1 MGAWELLLVGV
12 VMVLGLVGVLVPGL
26 PGTWLVWAATLWWAL
41 QDQSSTAWGVLVGA
55 SVLLLLAQLVRWQ
68 LPGRS
73 GDPMGARLAQW
84 AGWGAL
90 AGFVVVPVV
99 GALPGALVGLYVA
112 ERVRLGRRDDA
123 AASVRDV
130 LRRGGW
136 RVLVELFAC
145 LLVAGA
151 WVGALV
157 WG

>member
-41 QDQSSTAWGVLVGA
+41 QDRSSTAWGVLVGA
-55 SVLLLLAQLVRWQ
+55 SLLLLLAQLVRWQ

-99 GALPGALVGLYVA
+99 GAVPGALVGLYVA

>member
-1 MGAWELLLVGV
+1 MSAWELLLVGV
-12 VMVLGLVGVLVPGL
+12 VMVLGLAGVLVPGL

-41 QDQSSTAWGVLVGA
+41 QDRSSTAWGVLVGA
-55 SVLLLLAQLVRWQ
+55 SVLLLVARLVCWQ

-73 GDPMGARLAQW
+73 GEPMGARLAQW

-99 GALPGALVGLYVA
+99 GALPGALVGLYA
-112 ERVRLGRRDDA
+112 TERVRLGRRGDA
-123 AASVRDV
+123 AAAVRDV

-151 WVGALV
+151 WAGALV

>member
-1 MGAWELLLVGV
+1 MVGAPGPV
-12 VMVLGLVGVLVPGL
+12 VDGL
-26 PGTWLVWAATLWWAL
+26 
-41 QDQSSTAWGVLVGA
+41 GVLVGA
-55 SVLLLLAQLVRWQ
+55 SLLLLLAQLVRWQ

-99 GALPGALVGLYVA
+99 GAVLGALVGLYVA

>member
-12 VMVLGLVGVLVPGL
+12 VMLLGLAGVLVPGL

-41 QDQSSTAWGVLVGA
+41 QDRSALAWGVLVGA
-55 SVLLLLAQLVRWQ
+55 SALLLVAQAVRWQ
-68 LPGRS
+68 LPARS

-99 GALPGALVGLYVA
+99 GAIPGALVGLYVA
-112 ERVRLGRRDDA
+112 ERVRLGRRDVA

-136 RVLVELFAC
+136 NVLVELFAC
-145 LLVAGA
+145 LVVAGA

>member
-41 QDQSSTAWGVLVGA
+41 QDQSSTAWGSWSAPRCCCSSPSWCAGSCPDARGTRWGAARAVGG
-55 SVLLLLAQLVRWQ
+55 V
-68 LPGRS
+68 
-73 GDPMGARLAQW
+73 
-84 AGWGAL
+84 GAL

-99 GALPGALVGLYVA
+99 GAVPGALVGLYVA

>member
-1 MGAWELLLVGV
+1 
-12 VMVLGLVGVLVPGL
+12 
-26 PGTWLVWAATLWWAL
+26 
-41 QDQSSTAWGVLVGA
+41 
-55 SVLLLLAQLVRWQ
+55 
-68 LPGRS
+68 
-73 GDPMGARLAQW
+73 MGARLAQW

-99 GALPGALVGLYVA
+99 GAVPGALVGLYVA